1 MILADKNRI
10 DRTVKR
16 MAYQIAEEAHG
27 SKIHLAGLNQ
37 RGFALAKQLQ
47 ASLRNS
53 AQPDS
58 EVEFTQID
66 AIGEEMP
73 PDEFHHI
80 KDCMLVIVDDVIF
93 SGSTIMKAIEKMG
106 DLERFS
112 RVMVSVLIDRGHRK
126 YPLQAAVI
134 GMNIP
139 TKLDEQ
145 ITVELSNGTP
155 EKVVLSIS

>member
-10 DRTVKR
+10 ERTIKR

-27 SKIHLAGLNQ
+27 SRIHLAGLNE

-47 ASLRNS
+47 ANLQNS
-53 AQPDS
+53 VQSD
-58 EVEFTQID
+58 VNLTQID
-66 AIGEEMP
+66 AIGEELP
-73 PDEFHHI
+73 HKEFFNVRE
-80 KDCMLVIVDDVIF
+80 CMLVIVDDVIF
-93 SGSTIMKAIEKMG
+93 SGSTIMKAIEKSG
-106 DLERFS
+106 DLKRFS
-112 RVMVSVLIDRGHRK
+112 RILVSVLVDRGHRK

-145 ITVELSNGTP
+145 ITVELTNGMP
-155 EKVVLSIS
+155 EKVVLSNS